1 VSEPYD
7 YRAPAPAPPGRP
19 QGWSGTSRMPTQ
31 APPEYGYPPVGP
43 PQRTQQPRD
52 PERRAK
58 IIDYGLKGLGLLGVA
73 LVSGLLWYLIRNNP
87 APAGGAAAPPPS
99 QTAGLY
105 QFPPYQPAA
114 TESDCAGHATNKVRF
129 YLQQHPC
136 VSLTRSLY
144 TTSLADSQKV
154 VTSIA
159 VVRMDTAAAA
169 RGLQQES
176 DGNGTGH
183 VKDLVEDGV
192 VIPGGPKSLQDGGYY
207 SAVRGN
213 RVIIAETEYVDGTQ
227 DTPSN
232 LNSNNHMLLGV
243 SQDAVK
249 QGIGLG

>member
-1 VSEPYD
+1 
-7 YRAPAPAPPGRP
+7 
-19 QGWSGTSRMPTQ
+19 MPTQ
-31 APPEYGYPPVGP
+31 APPEYGYPPAGP
-43 PQRTQQPRD
+43 PQRTQPPRD

-87 APAGGAAAPPPS
+87 ATPGGQAAPPPS

-105 QFPPYQPAA
+105 QFQPYQPP
-114 TESDCAGHATNKVRF
+114 TTDSDCATHATNKVKI

-144 TTSLADSQKV
+144 TTSLADSQRV

-159 VVRMDTAAAA
+159 IVRMDTAAAA
-169 RGLQQES
+169 KELQRES

-213 RVIIAETEYVDGTQ
+213 RVIIAETEYVDGGQ
-227 DTPSN
+227 DSPGN

>member
-1 VSEPYD
+1 
-7 YRAPAPAPPGRP
+7 
-19 QGWSGTSRMPTQ
+19 MPTQ
-31 APPEYGYPPVGP
+31 APLDYGYPPAGP
-43 PQRTQQPRD
+43 PQRAQQPPNDR
-52 PERRAK
+52 ERRAK

-87 APAGGAAAPPPS
+87 APAGSAAAPPPS

-105 QFPPYQPAA
+105 QFQPYQPAT
-114 TESDCAGHATNKVRF
+114 TESDCAAHATNRVKI

-144 TTSLADSQKV
+144 TTSLPDSQKV

-169 RGLQQES
+169 KGLQQES

-192 VIPGGPKSLQDGGYY
+192 VIPGGPKALQDGGYY

-213 RVIIAETEYVDGTQ
+213 RVIIAETEYVDGGQ
-227 DTPSN
+227 DSPAN
-232 LNSNNHMLLGV
+232 LNNNNHALLGV
-243 SQDAVK
+243 SQDAVH
-249 QGIGLG
+249 QGIGLS